1 VVESPRPV
9 HGNVRLLPVQLHS
22 PSCPKRP
29 GQGRGVQV
37 CCRAHPLTAL
47 HLLAELGHVV
57 WPYGSEELDVVV
69 TVVFGHLICG
79 GFHMKTYIDLHF
91 SVEAIVQEEV
101 VSHADPMWLHGVSL
115 SIIVWST
122 ILKFRA
128 GRLRVSYRFGHFSSA
143 DSPCPHLRA
152 VGTKALAFSPQHLQS
167 NWRLF
172 IQSGNLG

>member
-29 GQGRGVQV
+29 GLSERQQS
-37 CCRAHPLTAL
+37 PLTAL

-69 TVVFGHLICG
+69 TVVFGHLVCG
-79 GFHMKTYIDLHF
+79 GFVKTYIDLHF

-115 SIIVWST
+115 T
-122 ILKFRA
+122 MTHILTVIYYCSVNKPGTVYSRQKT
-128 GRLRVSYRFGHFSSA
+128 GLIPVQQTGPSQPKCTLTSHNVS
-143 DSPCPHLRA
+143 
-152 VGTKALAFSPQHLQS
+152 
-167 NWRLF
+167 LF
-172 IQSGNLG
+172 FTL